1 MVTDNNQC
9 CKISMNT
16 HFNEYTLGSISINI
30 SVFIEI
36 LFVNIFKQDFLRKSD
51 KGVSNGYIKQIS
63 YR

>member
-9 CKISMNT
+9 CKIAMNT

-36 LFVNIFKQDFLRKSD
+36 LFVNIFKQDFTK
-51 KGVSNGYIKQIS
+51 I
-63 YR
+63 